1 VLVLWLAV
9 TDRESF
15 SAPLGYAG
23 ALTVP
28 LLGGVM
34 PMVLLV
40 ASRRRG
46 EQVPPDVAPL
56 VGNPLVAALVAGL
69 FLAAVL
75 LHGLVI
81 WEEPLA
87 RAAALAVAAMMLAAI
102 VGAWRLGA
110 FRRRTVIELRREPE
124 RDLGVLSVTA
134 SGRDVAAPVLLDGR
148 PTGTGAFERFSRV
161 REVVVDLPV
170 GTPDEVHAWAHRVSA
185 DGDSEDIPVAVD
197 VDGRQVVIQP

>member
-1 VLVLWLAV
+1 MLWLVA

-15 SAPLGYAG
+15 TATLGYAG

-28 LLGGVM
+28 LVGGVM
-34 PMVLLV
+34 PMVLVV

-46 EQVPPDVAPL
+46 DQVPPLVLPL
-56 VGNPLVAALVAGL
+56 VGNPIVATLVTTL

-81 WEEPLA
+81 WDATLA
-87 RAAALAVAAMMLAAI
+87 RVAALAVAVVMAGAI

-124 RDLGVLSVTA
+124 RDLGVVKVTA
-134 SGRDVAAPVLLDGR
+134 AGHSLEAPVVLDGR
-148 PTGTGAFERFSRV
+148 RGTTGPFERFSRV
-161 REVVVDLPV
+161 RSVEVELPA
-170 GTPDEVHAWAHRVSA
+170 GAPREVRVWAHRVSPTA
-185 DGDSEDIPVAVD
+185 TRRTS
-197 VDGRQVVIQP
+197 RRRSR